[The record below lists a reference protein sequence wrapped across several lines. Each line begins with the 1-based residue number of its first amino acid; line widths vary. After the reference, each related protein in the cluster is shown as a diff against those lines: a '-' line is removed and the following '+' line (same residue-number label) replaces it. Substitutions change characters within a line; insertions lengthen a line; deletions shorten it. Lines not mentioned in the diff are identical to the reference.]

1 MKNPTEAISTPRRL
15 LRAAMP
21 VTPRNQRSSLALR
34 PSALPLLLLLAAAL
48 TALVAALAL
57 GGVAHAAG
65 PLTFGDTP
73 TGWSIT
79 SGEADAKVGTVKA
92 TGVKKNRIRYS
103 LADAPGFSVK
113 GKKGV
118 VSYDGSAISADKAL
132 LVVTA
137 RDRRGKVEEVSVTI
151 TVSVAQA
158 QPEPQRQ
165 DSEPETEEQTA
176 PEGNVEG
183 TNIPAW
189 RLLSSWG
196 AGASAPF
203 YTDTNGVRY
212 FYSDDDKDSSTPLA
226 ILLSYDTTGLS
237 DAQEQAVQWLA
248 LHVRDVEHPYDG
260 MIGNWVVTLKEG
272 VNTRRDALN
281 DAGHVRVQ
289 WYDCTLVGASV
300 SMIMSVGGMVDMV
313 DGWR

>member
-1 MKNPTEAISTPRRL
+1 
-15 LRAAMP
+15 MP
-21 VTPRNQRSSLALR
+21 PDRNHRSGLALR
-34 PSALPLLLLLAAAL
+34 PSALPRLLL
-48 TALVAALAL
+48 LVAALTMLVAAL
-57 GGVAHAAG
+57 PLNTVSAARG
-65 PLTFGDTP
+65 PLTFDDTP

-79 SGEADAKVGTVKA
+79 SGEADSEVGTVKA
-92 TGVKKNRIRYS
+92 TGVKKNRVRYS
-103 LADAPGFSVK
+103 VDAPGFSVK
-113 GKKGV
+113 GKQGV
-118 VSYDGSAISADKAL
+118 VSYDGSPIAADKVL

-165 DSEPETEEQTA
+165 DSEQDTETA

-183 TNIPAW
+183 TDIPAW

-226 ILLSYDTTGLS
+226 VLLSYDTTGLS
-237 DAQEQAVQWLA
+237 DAQEQAIQWLA

-260 MIGNWVVTLKEG
+260 MIENWVQTLKEG
-272 VNTRRDALN
+272 VETRREALN
-281 DAGHVRVQ
+281 DAAHVRVQ
-289 WYDCTLVGASV
+289 WYDCNPVGASV
-300 SMIMSVGGMVDMV
+300 SMIMAVSGMVEMV
-313 DGWR
+313 DGW